1 MNVFSFYFFQIITRI
16 MGSSLFDKFLGN
28 ARHMSSDDIVH
39 YTNMAMK
46 AYKKYE
52 DMNKKE

>member
-1 MNVFSFYFFQIITRI
+1 